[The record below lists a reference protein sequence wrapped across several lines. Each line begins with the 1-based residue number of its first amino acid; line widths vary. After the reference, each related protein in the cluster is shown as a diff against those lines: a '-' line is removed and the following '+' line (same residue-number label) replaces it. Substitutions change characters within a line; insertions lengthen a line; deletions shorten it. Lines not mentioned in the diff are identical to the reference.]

1 MIGNENLLSFE
12 LIDEIDVNLKIRNYK
27 LTINV
32 KDSEFNFMTLFKIS
46 RKIRSF
52 VNNYS
57 LNKEIII
64 TINTNEIIFS
74 DFSLYMLFESLL
86 YFLCKNSKF
95 KKIKFKNKK
104 SKVFLEN
111 DLENSIVFRNIN
123 NFITREEYMKEF
135 EKLNIS
141 LTNFRKIVKYEKDN
155 NEITSILYSELNVFL
170 KTFKIQE
177 YFKEQFIETIVELVS
192 NANEHAKVDCLLD
205 IRIDDV
211 VNKITEKDF
220 YNISVSIINFSNV
233 LLGSGIRKNFK
244 NKNIKIGFL
253 KELEIAYKNH
263 SYFFNEE
270 YTEDDFFNISAFQ
283 WRFSG
288 RNDIIEDN
296 GGTGLTTLI
305 RFLIEASELDSCYV
319 FSGNTFIIFKK
330 EFLVENEKKY
340 IGFNKEQNYLNYPP
354 DSSCVLKLP
363 FFLNG
368 TLYNFNFI
376 VSKEEEYE

>member
-12 LIDEIDVNLKIRNYK
+12 LIDEIDVNLKIRNNK

-263 SYFFNEE
+263 SYFFN
-270 YTEDDFFNISAFQ
+270 
-283 WRFSG
+283 
-288 RNDIIEDN
+288 
-296 GGTGLTTLI
+296 
-305 RFLIEASELDSCYV
+305 
-319 FSGNTFIIFKK
+319 
-330 EFLVENEKKY
+330 
-340 IGFNKEQNYLNYPP
+340 
-354 DSSCVLKLP
+354 
-363 FFLNG
+363 
-368 TLYNFNFI
+368 
-376 VSKEEEYE
+376 